1 MTNKASQNTIFRI
14 VECTC
19 VSYMQILVNRRYFL
33 ASKRDVQITEQNASA
48 ISRMKKCKK
57 SYYNSFRNSK
67 DVASIHPS
75 KIHFSSVCPFKV
87 EGTVLLII
95 DSVTRQGE
103 TIRPGSMQ
111 LNSLYLEVCH

>member
-95 DSVTRQGE
+95 DKTRRDNKTWKYATE
-103 TIRPGSMQ
+103 Q
-111 LNSLYLEVCH
+111 LVP